1 MRRVILLLA
10 MVVGIGLVVWAG
22 FANHRARQRAAEKLQ
37 QERAVLVP
45 DGAGSAPD
53 SASGSG
59 AISPETYGQASPL
72 KNKPAPEF
80 ALVDLAGKKVSL
92 ADYKG
97 RPVVVN
103 FWATWCGPCK
113 VEMPWFEEFH
123 KKYAADGFEVLGVAD
138 DADEGKDKI
147 GKEATKL
154 GVTYPILLGD
164 SKVDKSYGDP
174 DVLPMSFYVSK
185 AGSVVEVTAGL
196 GSKDQLEAMVKEA
209 IGAK

>member
-1 MRRVILLLA
+1 MRRVILLWA
-10 MVVGIGLVVWAG
+10 MVGGIGLVVWAG
-22 FANHRARQRAAEKLQ
+22 IANHRARQRAAEKLQ
-37 QERAVLVP
+37 EERAVLVP
-45 DGAGSAPD
+45 GEAGSGTD
-53 SASGSG
+53 SAAG
-59 AISPETYGQASPL
+59 ASSPESYGQTSPL

-123 KKYAADGFEVLGVAD
+123 KKYAADGFEVIGLTD
-138 DADEGKDKI
+138 DADV
-147 GKEATKL
+147 GKEKIVKETTKL

-164 SKVDKSYGDP
+164 SSVDKAYGDP
-174 DVLPMSFYVSK
+174 DVLPMSFYVTRT
-185 AGSVVEVTAGL
+185 GSVVEVTAGL
-196 GSKDQLEAMVKEA
+196 GSKDQLETMVKEV

>member
-10 MVVGIGLVVWAG
+10 MVGGIGLVVWAG
-22 FANHRARQRAAEKLQ
+22 IANHRARQRAAEKLQ
-37 QERAVLVP
+37 EERAVLVP
-45 DGAGSAPD
+45 GEAGSGTD
-53 SASGSG
+53 SAAG
-59 AISPETYGQASPL
+59 ASSPESYGQTSPL

-123 KKYAADGFEVLGVAD
+123 KKYAADGFEVIGLTD
-138 DADEGKDKI
+138 DADV
-147 GKEATKL
+147 GKEKIVKETTKL

-164 SKVDKSYGDP
+164 SSVDKAYGDP
-174 DVLPMSFYVSK
+174 DVLPMSFYVTRT
-185 AGSVVEVTAGL
+185 GSVVEVTAGL
-196 GSKDQLEAMVKEA
+196 GSKDQLETMVKEV

>member
-10 MVVGIGLVVWAG
+10 MVGGIGLVVWAG
-22 FANHRARQRAAEKLQ
+22 IANHRARQRAAEKLQ
-37 QERAVLVP
+37 EERAVLVP
-45 DGAGSAPD
+45 GEAGSATD
-53 SASGSG
+53 SAAG
-59 AISPETYGQASPL
+59 ASSPESYGQTSPL

-123 KKYAADGFEVLGVAD
+123 KKYAADGFEVIGLTD
-138 DADEGKDKI
+138 DADV
-147 GKEATKL
+147 GKEKIVKETTKL

-164 SKVDKSYGDP
+164 SSVDKAYGDP
-174 DVLPMSFYVSK
+174 DVLPMSFYVTRT
-185 AGSVVEVTAGL
+185 GSVVEVTAGL
-196 GSKDQLEAMVKEA
+196 GSKDQLEAMVKEV

>member
-1 MRRVILLLA
+1 
-10 MVVGIGLVVWAG
+10 MVGGIGLVVWAG
-22 FANHRARQRAAEKLQ
+22 IANHRQRQQAVDKLQ

-45 DGAGSAPD
+45 DGAGSAD
-53 SASGSG
+53 NSAAGSG
-59 AISPETYGQASPL
+59 PGASSPESYGQTSPL

-80 ALVDLAGKKVSL
+80 ALVDLAGRKVSL

-123 KKYAADGFEVLGVAD
+123 KKYAADGFEVIGLTD
-138 DADEGKDKI
+138 DPDVGKDKI
-147 GKEATKL
+147 VKETQKL

-164 SKVDKSYGDP
+164 SKVDKAYGDP
-174 DVLPMSFYVSK
+174 DVLPMSFYVTR

-196 GSKDQLEAMVKEA
+196 GSKDQLEAMVKEV